1 MNLDEGK
8 ERIEVECEEKKNPI
22 IITNNQSNTFS
33 NLFYTYLLRDP
44 YLKVSAQVLNLT
56 MLIQCEGKKME

>member
-8 ERIEVECEEKKNPI
+8 ERIEVECEEKKNSI

-44 YLKVSAQVLNLT
+44 YLKVSA
-56 MLIQCEGKKME
+56 